1 MLKTRLLHPQLLS
14 ALASAGHGSR
24 VLIADGN
31 YPVAT
36 TLGPNAQVVYLNLS
50 PGVVDV
56 ATALIAV
63 AHTVPVERAWVMQP
77 DSSGPGEALLPPVWD
92 DFRRLLVES
101 GSDAALE
108 PVERHAFYELSGTR
122 DVALVIATADQRW
135 YANLMLGIGALQ
147 PGTDSP

>member
-1 MLKTRLLHPQLLS
+1 VLKTRLLHPHLLS

-50 PGVVDV
+50 PGVIDV
-56 ATALIAV
+56 VTALAAV
-63 AHTVPVERAWVMQP
+63 AHTVPVEQAWVMQP
-77 DSSGPGEALLPPVWD
+77 DSSDSGEEHLPPVWD
-92 DFRRLLVES
+92 DFRRLLLES
-101 GSDAALE
+101 GSNASLE
-108 PVERHAFYELSGTR
+108 PVGRHAFYELSGTR

-135 YANLMLGIGALQ
+135 YANLMLGVGALQ
-147 PGTDSP
+147 PGTGSP

>member
-63 AHTVPVERAWVMQP
+63 AHTVPVEQAC
-77 DSSGPGEALLPPVWD
+77 EALLPPVWD
-92 DFRRLLVES
+92 DFRRVLVES